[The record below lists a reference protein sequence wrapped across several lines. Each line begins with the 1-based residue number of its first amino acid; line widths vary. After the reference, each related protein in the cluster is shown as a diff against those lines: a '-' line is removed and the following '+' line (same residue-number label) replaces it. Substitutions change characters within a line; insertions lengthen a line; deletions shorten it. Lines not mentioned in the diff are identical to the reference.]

1 MYSDTLNPFEKRTA
15 ISLSLVF
22 ALRMLG
28 LFMIMPVFAIY
39 GQDLVGYS
47 PLWVGFAIGAYGL
60 TQALLQ
66 IPAGMLSDKIGRRPV
81 IYGGLLLFALGS
93 LVAGFSDSV
102 YGVTFGRALQGTGAI
117 ASAILALAADVT
129 REQQRS
135 KAMGMIG
142 VSIGLAFALSMVIG
156 PVLAPFI
163 GLQGLFFIT
172 AAGALVGIFIV
183 RFLVPNVVN
192 KAPRGETVAIPSMIK
207 NLAKQPQLL
216 RLNLGIF
223 ILHLSLTAIFVTLP
237 IQLIEMHLA
246 ADQHWKIYLPA
257 LLTSFLLI
265 IPMLITASK
274 KQKNKHFYL
283 FSILLMA
290 ISLIAMALTQHS
302 IILMFVVMLL
312 FFTAFNFLEASL
324 PAFISM
330 LAPAG
335 TKGTAMGIYSTHQ
348 FLGAFFGGILG
359 GLSYKLIGS
368 SGLFLCLAGLM
379 VIWFVLSLGMHNPSK
394 IRTFTFSATIE
405 DEQNADLLSN
415 QLITLQGALE
425 VVVIA
430 AEQIVYI
437 KANTQI
443 FKQQEAQHILDA
455 N

>member
-81 IYGGLLLFALGS
+81 IYGGLILFALGS

-237 IQLIEMHLA
+237 IQLIEMHLT
-246 ADQHWKIYLPA
+246 ADQHWKLYLPA
-257 LLTSFLLI
+257 LLASFLLI
-265 IPMLITASK
+265 IPMLIMASK

-290 ISLIAMALTQHS
+290 ASLIAMALTQDS
-302 IILMFVVMLL
+302 IILMFIVMLL

-394 IRTFTFSATIE
+394 IRTFTFSAAIE
-405 DEQNADLLSN
+405 DEQKANLLSN
-415 QLITLQGALE
+415 QLVALQGALE